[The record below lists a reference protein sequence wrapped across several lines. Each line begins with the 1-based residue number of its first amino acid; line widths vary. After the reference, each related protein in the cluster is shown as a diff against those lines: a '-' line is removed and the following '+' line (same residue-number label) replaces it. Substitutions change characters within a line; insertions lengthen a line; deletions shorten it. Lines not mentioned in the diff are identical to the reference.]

1 MALALILLIAG
12 VALLYF
18 GGEVLVANAVRLARF
33 FGLSSL
39 VIGLTVVAFAT
50 SAPELFASLVALREG
65 SPGIAVGNVL
75 GSNIANIALILGVAA
90 LVRPLAG
97 KAQFLVRE
105 IPMLTAVSI
114 TPFLA
119 LWDGVIV
126 WWEGA
131 VLFVALLVYI
141 GFLLRSKEAPGV
153 VDQFEEEYSGEEE
166 EAAGPQRSVW
176 FSLGGV
182 VLGLGLLVLGADLM
196 VDGAVT
202 IARALGVSERVI
214 GLTMVAFGTS
224 LPELA
229 SSMVAARRREGDIV
243 LGNVVGSNIFNVL
256 CVLGLTSIFYP
267 IPLPLESVLG
277 DLWVGLALSVAMVP
291 LLLVGRRLYLGR
303 WEGVLLVV
311 TYLVYVVVLFIQ
323 G

>member
-1 MALALILLIAG
+1 MALALVLLLAG
-12 VALLYF
+12 IALLYL
-18 GGEVLVANAVRLARF
+18 GGEVLVAGAARLARS

-50 SAPELFASLVALREG
+50 SAPELFASLVAVREG

-97 KAQFLVRE
+97 KARFLVRE

-114 TPFLA
+114 APFLV

-131 VLFVALLVYI
+131 VLFAALVVYI
-141 GFLLRSKEAPGV
+141 VFLLRSKEPPSV
-153 VDQFEEEYSGEEE
+153 VEEFDEEYAGEEGSE
-166 EAAGPQRSVW
+166 NGPERPVW
-176 FSLGGV
+176 YSLGGV
-182 VLGLGLLVLGADLM
+182 LLGLGLLVLGADLM

-256 CVLGLTSIFYP
+256 CVLGLTAMLYP
-267 IPLPLESVLG
+267 ISLPLTSMLG
-277 DLWVGLALSVAMVP
+277 DLWLGLALSVAMVP

-303 WEGVLLVV
+303 WEGVLLL
-311 TYLVYVVVLFIQ
+311 TSYLVYIAVLFIR